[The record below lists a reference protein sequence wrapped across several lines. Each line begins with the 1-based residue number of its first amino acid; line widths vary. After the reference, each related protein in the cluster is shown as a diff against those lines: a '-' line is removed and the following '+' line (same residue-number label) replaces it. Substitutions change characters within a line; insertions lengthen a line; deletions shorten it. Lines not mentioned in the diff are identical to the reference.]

1 MDRLLYKYYIFWI
14 MHFCTHLLNS
24 CFIFLFLCIR
34 ITIVT
39 LWLDHIRKIQPSF
52 SSRVCALKKFG
63 PQETEIPKFWPWRVL
78 LWLQLPE
85 RLLVANIL
93 SSPLPHNLCDKA
105 VRQLSIFIRRQNA
118 YNFPCGLQHT
128 NAWKSN
134 SLGWNVEKF
143 SFYVGAKLCVVLHC
157 TWLVMLNTSQ
167 PL

>member
-1 MDRLLYKYYIFWI
+1 MIVTGRIQENLKKKKIRKKRRRKLTKIKVQFQIINMDRLLYKYYIFWI

-39 LWLDHIRKIQPSF
+39 LWLDHIRKILPNF

-93 SSPLPHNLCDKA
+93 SPPPPPPQSMWQGSKA
-105 VRQLSIFIRRQNA
+105 A
-118 YNFPCGLQHT
+118 
-128 NAWKSN
+128 
-134 SLGWNVEKF
+134 
-143 SFYVGAKLCVVLHC
+143 LHFH
-157 TWLVMLNTSQ
+157 
-167 PL
+167 